1 MAMPPTAYG
10 DIFQVQTPALD
21 RYSQQLYA
29 EQKQREAKAATENQ
43 QADAAMQ
50 KQFANVRSADVPDV
64 INSWNKYKTLKTQML
79 SDKTLQKDP
88 LKYAQA
94 QQAAN
99 EALADTYSTINGSK
113 DLKDLHKGLISAHA
127 AHPDSFDDNF
137 GTLMSTAQN
146 LPLKQLKASKLGDLT
161 NADTYA
167 YKGSNTD
174 FQKMGNAA
182 AGQPKAVYQ
191 AEAPVDASGL
201 QTKVTPYLYPNSPAQ
216 YLQSYMGAL
225 AQHKAGKDAAIAWDA
240 IPQDQKEYVDKA
252 YNALTPDQW
261 LKRTGSPTPQQLVPS
276 NPDNK
281 AENFAIFQAKL
292 HAISNEP
299 KEGAPVFR
307 TNEAK
312 KFQMETNRQQVMERI
327 RHADAKDLINYREAA
342 KAAGP
347 ESNDLWVDKM
357 IDHYD
362 ELADSGPTGRSV
374 RSGKTVYE
382 KDIPID
388 PILSKSLQKGGV
400 SPISVRKTSDG
411 KYFVSYPQLNDK
423 GQPEKDP
430 NSNVWAVDNSLSGP
444 ISREQLALSMGAKN
458 TTGKARSKE
467 INSALGGSKKAD
479 HSQLSTDPKDWKK
492 VGDHY
497 QYKDG
502 SMYDASGNKI
512 K

>member
-1 MAMPPTAYG
+1 MPQQQAYG
-10 DIFQVQTPALD
+10 DAFIVQTPALD
-21 RYSQQLYA
+21 RLSAQLYT
-29 EQKQREAKAATENQ
+29 EQKQRQAKAEQDNAA
-43 QADAAMQ
+43 ADAAMQ
-50 KQFANVRSADVPDV
+50 RQFQNIRSADVPDA
-64 INSWNKYKTLKTQML
+64 INSWNKYKGIKIQML
-79 SDKTLQKDP
+79 KDKTLQKDP
-88 LKYAQA
+88 LKYAQVQ
-94 QQAAN
+94 QQAN
-99 EALADTYSTINGSK
+99 DALADVYSTINGSVAV
-113 DLKDLHKGLISAHA
+113 KDLHKGLVSAHG
-127 AHPDSFDDNF
+127 AHSDSFDDNF
-137 GTLMSTAQN
+137 GTLMGTAQN
-146 LPLKQLKASKLGDLT
+146 LPLKQLRNSKYGDLT
-161 NADTYA
+161 NADTFA
-167 YKGSNTD
+167 YKGTNTD
-174 FQKMGNAA
+174 FQKIGATA

-191 AEAPVDASGL
+191 AEAPVDANGL
-201 QTKVTPYLYPNSPAQ
+201 QTKVTPYLFPNSPAQ

-240 IPQDQKEYVDKA
+240 IPTDQKEYVDKA

-261 LKRTGSPTPQQLVPS
+261 LKRTGSPTPQKLVPA

-299 KEGAPVFR
+299 KEGAPVFK

-312 KFQMETNRQQVMERI
+312 KLQLQNNQQMVMERI

-357 IDHYD
+357 LDKYD
-362 ELADSGPTGRSV
+362 EMADAGPTGRSV
-374 RSGKTVYE
+374 RGGKTVYE

-411 KYFVSYPQLNDK
+411 KYYVAYPQLNDK
-423 GQPEKDP
+423 GVPEKDP
-430 NSNVWAVDNSLSGP
+430 TSNIWAIDNSLSGP

-458 TTGKARSKE
+458 VTGKARAKE
-467 INSALGGSKKAD
+467 INSALKSEHA
-479 HSQLSTDPKDWKK
+479 QLSTDPKDWKK

-502 SMYDASGNKI
+502 TLYDASGNKI

>member
-1 MAMPPTAYG
+1 MAQSAAPYG
-10 DIFQVQTPALD
+10 DIYSAQTPALD
-21 RYSQQLYA
+21 RLSAQLYT
-29 EQKQREAKAATENQ
+29 EQKQRQAKAEQDNAT
-43 QADAAMQ
+43 ADASMQ
-50 KQFANVRSADVPDV
+50 KQFANIRQADVPEV
-64 INSWNKYKTLKTQML
+64 INSWNKYKTIKTQLL

-88 LKYAQA
+88 LKYAQV
-94 QQAAN
+94 QQQAN
-99 EALADTYSTINGSK
+99 EALANTYSTINGSK
-113 DLKDLHKGLISAHA
+113 EVKDFHKGLITAHGV
-127 AHPDSFDDNF
+127 HSESFNDNF
-137 GTLMSTAQN
+137 GGMMSEAQS
-146 LPLKQLKASKLGDLT
+146 LPLKQLRNSKYGDLT
-161 NADTYA
+161 SGDTFA
-167 YKGSNTD
+167 YKGTNTD
-174 FQKMGNAA
+174 FQKIGATA
-182 AGQPKAVYQ
+182 AGQPKKVY
-191 AEAPVDASGL
+191 EEKTPLDKSGL
-201 QTKVTPYLYPNSPAQ
+201 QTQITPYLYPNSPAQ
-216 YLQSYMGAL
+216 YFQSYMGAL

-240 IPQDQKEYVDKA
+240 IPTEQKEYVDKA
-252 YNALTPDQW
+252 YNALTSDQW
-261 LKRTGSPTPQQLVPS
+261 LKRTGSPTPQQLIPS

-299 KEGAPVFR
+299 RQDSPIYK

-312 KFQMETNRQQVMERI
+312 KLQLQNNQQMVMERL

-357 IDHYD
+357 LDKYD
-362 ELADSGPTGRSV
+362 EMADAGPTGRSV
-374 RSGKTVYE
+374 RGGKTVYE

-411 KYFVSYPQLNDK
+411 KYYVAYPQLNDK
-423 GQPEKDP
+423 GVPEKDP
-430 NSNVWAVDNSLSGP
+430 TSNTWAIDNSLSGP

-458 TTGKARSKE
+458 VTGKARAKE
-467 INSALGGSKKAD
+467 INSSLKSEHA
-479 HSQLSTDPKDWKK
+479 QLSTDPKDWKK

-502 SMYDASGNKI
+502 AIYDASGNKI